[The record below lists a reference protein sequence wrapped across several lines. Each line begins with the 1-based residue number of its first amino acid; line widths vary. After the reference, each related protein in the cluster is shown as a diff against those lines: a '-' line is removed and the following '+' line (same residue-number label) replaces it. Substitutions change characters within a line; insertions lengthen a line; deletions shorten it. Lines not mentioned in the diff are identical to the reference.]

1 MTDVSF
7 CKDGVGVER
16 ERLFMGFGIRATDHP
31 TPRLSPYT
39 PEVGAA
45 SSPRTAGQASAPRST
60 GHDTP
65 GHWTRCTGLHSIP
78 DKPRRVDQD
87 GGGGLEGVRRVS
99 ETEQKR
105 TRQNLKNKYAKKRKY
120 LLTFTQESV

>member
-16 ERLFMGFGIRATDHP
+16 ERLFMGFGNRATDHP

-45 SSPRTAGQASAPRST
+45 PSPRTAGQASAPGS
-60 GHDTP
+60 G
-65 GHWTRCTGLHSIP
+65 GAGQIATRCAA
-78 DKPRRVDQD
+78 DRPRRIDQAD
-87 GGGGLEGVRRVS
+87 CAPLDTAQVS
-99 ETEQKR
+99 ET
-105 TRQNLKNKYAKKRKY
+105 
-120 LLTFTQESV
+120 

>member
-1 MTDVSF
+1 MTGVSF
-7 CKDGVGVER
+7 CEDGVGVER

-45 SSPRTAGQASAPRST
+45 PSPRTAGQASAPGSGGAGQIATKSAADR
-60 GHDTP
+60 
-65 GHWTRCTGLHSIP
+65 
-78 DKPRRVDQD
+78 PRRIDRANCAPLDAV
-87 GGGGLEGVRRVS
+87 RVS
-99 ETEQKR
+99 ETEQNR
-105 TRQNLKNKYAKKRKY
+105 TRRNLKNKYAKKRKY